1 MELKTQQ
8 RYSVTLRD
16 DDVYELT
23 DSTKYFLD
31 LVYPEP
37 LLLAVVPKELDIKLV
52 NYIKQFDNI
61 TIAQHGWDHV
71 NRGDKYERAT
81 NEQLDLGKLK
91 LQSAFGEK
99 FKNIFVCPWNKYDR
113 KVSGYDQILDDK
125 NTIDFFKENWYN
137 KLLEKTENKYL
148 MTHHTHPNFREE
160 HWFALQILL
169 DDENIEW
176 IGM

>member
-1 MELKTQQ
+1 MESKTQK

-16 DDVYELT
+16 DDVFELT
-23 DSTKYFLD
+23 DTTKYFLD

-52 NYIKQFDNI
+52 DYIKQFDNI

-91 LQSAFGEK
+91 LQSAFGNK
-99 FKNIFVCPWNKYDR
+99 FKNIFVCPWNRYDR
-113 KVSGYDQILDDK
+113 ELKGYDYILDWK
-125 NTIDFFKENWYN
+125 NTIDFFKLNWYN
-137 KLLEKTENKYL
+137 KLLDKKENKYL
-148 MTHHTHPNFREE
+148 LTHHTHPNFKED

-169 DDENIEW
+169 DDENIKW
-176 IGM
+176 LGM